1 MNDHYIFVNKQSL
14 IGGVIRFKFPYNDMS
29 RVPNMSIKLIQGTC
43 SMTDHHPDGIICKML
58 VPASNYSSDDNK
70 GTTLG
75 LLSFLSKNAGT
86 NEYGYGCISPE
97 SPSYNIGVN
106 NTFIELNLYG
116 ADGTL
121 FDSDIDNLNLLFK
134 LSFPKPDELEMDYR
148 SRVPLPSR
156 LI

>member
-1 MNDHYIFVNKQSL
+1 MNDHYIYVNKQSL

-43 SMTDHHPDGIICKML
+43 ALTDHYPDGIICKMT

-70 GTTLG
+70 GTALGHFMFLNKSSTLNVFAY
-75 LLSFLSKNAGT
+75 L
-86 NEYGYGCISPE
+86 YQPME

-106 NTFIELNLYG
+106 NTFIELNFYG

-121 FDSDIDNLNLLFK
+121 FDSDIDNVNLLFK

>member
-1 MNDHYIFVNKQSL
+1 
-14 IGGVIRFKFPYNDMS
+14 
-29 RVPNMSIKLIQGTC
+29 
-43 SMTDHHPDGIICKML
+43 MT

-70 GTTLG
+70 GTALG
-75 LLSFLSKNAGT
+75 HFMFLNKNASI
-86 NEYGYGCISPE
+86 NVFAYLYQPME

-106 NTFIELNLYG
+106 NNFIELNFYG

-121 FDSDIDNLNLLFK
+121 FDSDIDNVNLLFK

>member
-1 MNDHYIFVNKQSL
+1 M
-14 IGGVIRFKFPYNDMS
+14 
-29 RVPNMSIKLIQGTC
+29 
-43 SMTDHHPDGIICKML
+43 
-58 VPASNYSSDDNK
+58 
-70 GTTLG
+70 
-75 LLSFLSKNAGT
+75 
-86 NEYGYGCISPE
+86 E

-106 NTFIELNLYG
+106 NTFIELNFYG

-121 FDSDIDNLNLLFK
+121 FDSDIDNVNLLFK

>member
-29 RVPNMSIKLIQGTC
+29 RVPNMSIKLIQGTVAM
-43 SMTDHHPDGIICKML
+43 SSHLPDGLICKMSI
-58 VPASNYSSDDNK
+58 PAGNYSSDDNK

-75 LLSFLSKNAGT
+75 LFSFINKESANFAYVY
-86 NEYGYGCISPE
+86 NPME
-97 SPSYNIGVN
+97 SPSYNIGAN
-106 NTFIELNLYG
+106 NTFIELNFYG
-116 ADGTL
+116 TMGTL
-121 FDSDIDNLNLLFK
+121 FDSVVEDINLLFK

>member
-29 RVPNMSIKLIQGTC
+29 RVPNMSIKLIQGTLGLPNA
-43 SMTDHHPDGIICKML
+43 HLPDGIICKMEL
-58 VPASNYSSDDNK
+58 PASNYSSDDNT

-75 LLSFLSKNAGT
+75 IFNYMTHT
-86 NEYGYGCISPE
+86 NSDYGYRYQPME
-97 SPSYNIGVN
+97 SPSYNINGSN
-106 NTFIELNLYG
+106 SYIEIGFFNSAGTNYNTVVENI
-116 ADGTL
+116 
-121 FDSDIDNLNLLFK
+121 NLLFK

>member
-1 MNDHYIFVNKQSL
+1 
-14 IGGVIRFKFPYNDMS
+14 
-29 RVPNMSIKLIQGTC
+29 
-43 SMTDHHPDGIICKML
+43 MT

-75 LLSFLSKNAGT
+75 LISFMNKNTST
-86 NEYGYGCISPE
+86 NEFGYGYLPME

-106 NTFIELNLYG
+106 NTFIELNFYG

-121 FDSDIDNLNLLFK
+121 FDSDIDNVNLLFK

>member
-1 MNDHYIFVNKQSL
+1 MN
-14 IGGVIRFKFPYNDMS
+14 
-29 RVPNMSIKLIQGTC
+29 
-43 SMTDHHPDGIICKML
+43 
-58 VPASNYSSDDNK
+58 
-70 GTTLG
+70 
-75 LLSFLSKNAGT
+75 KNAST
-86 NEYGYGCISPE
+86 NEFGYGCMSSE